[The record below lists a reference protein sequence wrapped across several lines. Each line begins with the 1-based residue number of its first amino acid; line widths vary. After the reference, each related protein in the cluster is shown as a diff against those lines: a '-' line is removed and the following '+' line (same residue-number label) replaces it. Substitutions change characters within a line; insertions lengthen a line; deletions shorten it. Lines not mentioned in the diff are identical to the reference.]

1 MSRPLPPP
9 SPSNS
14 PDQEDTSFVTLFGRS
29 KSLINNA
36 LALINTFTTANAKTE
51 NCEVAD
57 LLTNEWEG
65 EVGAAASVLAVG
77 CNVGLE
83 KYQALLQGAGHPIVE
98 EEDEEFVSAIY
109 GTEEKGAFEYG
120 WGKIAKKEEK
130 AARKFVKY
138 QRA

>member
-9 SPSNS
+9 NS
-14 PDQEDTSFVTLFGRS
+14 PDEDDTSFVTLFGRS
-29 KSLINNA
+29 KSLIDNA
-36 LALINTFTTANAKTE
+36 LSLIDVFTTANAKTE

-57 LLTNEWEG
+57 LLNNEWEG
-65 EVGAAASVLAVG
+65 EVEAAASVLAVG

-98 EEDEEFVSAIY
+98 EEDEQFVSAIY
-109 GTEEKGAFEYG
+109 GAEKEGTFEYG

-130 AARKFVKY
+130 AAKKFVKF
-138 QRA
+138 QRG